1 MTKTASHIIYTIG
14 HSTRSTKEFLE
25 MLHSFDIKILGD
37 IRQMPGSRM
46 FPQFDQENLKNEL
59 EKSGIQYIYLSNL
72 GGRRKAIKNSKNT
85 RWNNMSFRGYADYME
100 TIAFKNG
107 IAELEKIALN
117 QNTAIMCSEAV
128 WWRCHRSMIS
138 DYLKV
143 KNWSVYHIMGIEKVQ
158 EHKFTEPAR
167 IVNDCVVYFDEV

>member
-85 RWNNMSFRGYADYME
+85 RWNNMSFRGYADCRIRKNSIKPEYSYNVFGSCLVE
-100 TIAFKNG
+100 VSSLYDIRLFKSKKLECLPHNG
-107 IAELEKIALN
+107 N
-117 QNTAIMCSEAV
+117 
-128 WWRCHRSMIS
+128 
-138 DYLKV
+138 
-143 KNWSVYHIMGIEKVQ
+143 
-158 EHKFTEPAR
+158 
-167 IVNDCVVYFDEV
+167 